1 MNTLKVKPWGKGQG
15 DYVLINEE
23 DFDPEVH
30 EKLDDT
36 GAGSNSGSK
45 GPTVNEIKEI
55 LKAGDFEIPKGT
67 KGKEAFEALL
77 ADYTTSV
84 KEELAA
90 SEVEFDEGANIEDLQ
105 AMLKAHKEGQNGQ

>member
-23 DFDPEVH
+23 DFDPKVH

-36 GAGSNSGSK
+36 GTGSSAGNK
-45 GPTVNEIKEI
+45 GPTVNEIKAI
-55 LKAGDFEIPKGT
+55 LKAGDFEIPTGT

-77 ADYTTSV
+77 ADYTASV
-84 KEELAA
+84 KDELEAA
-90 SEVEFDEGANIEDLQ
+90 EIEYDEGADIEDLHGCIQ
-105 AMLKAHKEGQNGQ
+105 HC